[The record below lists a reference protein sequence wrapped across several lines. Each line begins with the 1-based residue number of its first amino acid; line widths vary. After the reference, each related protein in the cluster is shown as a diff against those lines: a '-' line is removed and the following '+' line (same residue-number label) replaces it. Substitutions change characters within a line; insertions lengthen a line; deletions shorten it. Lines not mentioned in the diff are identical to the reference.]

1 MNPDPAQSETT
12 IYTFNGFRV
21 DTAKRLVY
29 DEGGEPLP
37 LKAKAFETLLYLI
50 ENSGRVIERDEL
62 LSSLWPDTIVE
73 ENNLTQHISA
83 LRRVLGEKPDEHRY
97 IATIPGRGY
106 KFVAEVSKQSNDIDD
121 GSAIR
126 VEHAAATDLRPGF
139 GRPMLLAGSIF
150 VLVLLGS
157 SYFYWSGGTKKEVP
171 QSIAVLPFKPL
182 VAGKSDESLEI
193 GMADTLISKLGD
205 IDGLVVRPLTSVRRF
220 SSVDQ
225 DSIEAGRALGVDA
238 VLDGSIQLADDRVRI
253 SAKLLRVVDSKQL
266 WSGQF
271 DEKLTDIF
279 AVQDSIS
286 ERVAAALQVR
296 LAQQS
301 RRHQTNSPEAYQLY
315 ARGRFHS
322 FKLTP
327 AEIAKGLEYFQRAIE
342 IDLEYA
348 LAYTGISDANR
359 SLVLSA
365 EYPPVEYFERS
376 LAAARK
382 AIELDDQ
389 LAEGHVARGMISF
402 WYERD
407 WVATEAEFKKALEL
421 DQNSTIGH
429 IYYAHFLSN
438 MGRHAEA
445 VEEARKARAIDPVS
459 PFVSS
464 LEGLFLLQAG
474 HLDEAIAE
482 LDKASEVD
490 PNFWMPH
497 MFKARALIEKKMFQ
511 EAEVSAHRATELSPA
526 QSISIGYESYA
537 AAKQGKRDKA
547 TALLNELLQRSREK
561 YVPPYH
567 IAIAY
572 MGLGDHEKA
581 LTWLERGVAEHDTK
595 VVFLKV
601 ERTWDEIRSEP
612 RFVKLIERMNLQ

>member
-1 MNPDPAQSETT
+1 VNPDPAQSETT

-83 LRRVLGEKPDEHRY
+83 LRRLLGEKPDEHRY

-157 SYFYWSGGTKKEVP
+157 SYFYWSGGTNKEVP

-238 VLDGSIQLADDRVRI
+238 VLDGKRRV
-253 SAKLLRVVDSKQL
+253 
-266 WSGQF
+266 F
-271 DEKLTDIF
+271 
-279 AVQDSIS
+279 
-286 ERVAAALQVR
+286 VR
-296 LAQQS
+296 
-301 RRHQTNSPEAYQLY
+301 E
-315 ARGRFHS
+315 
-322 FKLTP
+322 
-327 AEIAKGLEYFQRAIE
+327 
-342 IDLEYA
+342 
-348 LAYTGISDANR
+348 DA
-359 SLVLSA
+359 
-365 EYPPVEYFERS
+365 
-376 LAAARK
+376 
-382 AIELDDQ
+382 LDDD
-389 LAEGHVARGMISF
+389 F
-402 WYERD
+402 
-407 WVATEAEFKKALEL
+407 
-421 DQNSTIGH
+421 
-429 IYYAHFLSN
+429 HFGQIAQPLHEVP
-438 MGRHAEA
+438 RHA
-445 VEEARKARAIDPVS
+445 
-459 PFVSS
+459 
-464 LEGLFLLQAG
+464 G
-474 HLDEAIAE
+474 
-482 LDKASEVD
+482 
-490 PNFWMPH
+490 
-497 MFKARALIEKKMFQ
+497 
-511 EAEVSAHRATELSPA
+511 
-526 QSISIGYESYA
+526 
-537 AAKQGKRDKA
+537 
-547 TALLNELLQRSREK
+547 
-561 YVPPYH
+561 
-567 IAIAY
+567 
-572 MGLGDHEKA
+572 
-581 LTWLERGVAEHDTK
+581 
-595 VVFLKV
+595 
-601 ERTWDEIRSEP
+601 
-612 RFVKLIERMNLQ
+612 